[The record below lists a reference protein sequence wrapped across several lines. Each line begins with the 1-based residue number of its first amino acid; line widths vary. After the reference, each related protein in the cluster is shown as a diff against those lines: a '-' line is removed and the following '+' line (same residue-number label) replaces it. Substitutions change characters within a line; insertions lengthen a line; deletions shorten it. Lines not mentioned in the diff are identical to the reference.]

1 MHLITAQKV
10 AGLNPAEVTIK
21 EFLEILIP
29 FFIYTITNSI
39 FLTLRNMSIIKWH
52 KNQVNSICKRLGIS
66 AYGALWVSFL
76 KGVII
81 GSTLIYLLN

>member
-1 MHLITAQKV
+1 
-10 AGLNPAEVTIK
+10 
-21 EFLEILIP
+21 
-29 FFIYTITNSI
+29 
-39 FLTLRNMSIIKWH
+39 MSIIKWH

-81 GSTLIYLLN
+81 GSTLIYLFN

>member
-1 MHLITAQKV
+1 MDRKKLSLRIESNNDSVCNRRINCLMMYKLKKMLI
-10 AGLNPAEVTIK
+10 IS
-21 EFLEILIP
+21 F
-29 FFIYTITNSI
+29 
-39 FLTLRNMSIIKWH
+39 TLRNMSIIKWH